1 MLKVALTGNIASGKS
16 SVAEAWRGEG
26 ARVVESDELAR
37 RAVAPGTEALRR
49 IAERWGP
56 GVLLPSGELDRAALR
71 DVVFRDAEER
81 RALEEIVHPEVE
93 RLRADAFEAA
103 ARDGADL
110 VVADIPLLFEVGLED
125 AFDVVVLV
133 DAPESVRLAR
143 LLADRGL
150 PEEEAQRMIDAQL
163 PTERKRAAADIV
175 IDNTGTKA
183 ELEARAKQVW
193 TELELLAKRRGGRS

>member
-71 DVVFRDAEER
+71 DVVFRDAKER